1 MRSIVVKL
9 GSSSVTRATGPDPVV
24 LTSALDA
31 ALNAR
36 SMGWSVTLVTSGAIS
51 SGAAYLARAS
61 DVRPSGRLAAAVG
74 QPFLMEIYRSVS
86 EISGKQVCQ
95 ILISEDDLRSPGA
108 VSSVCAVLSECAD
121 AGIVP
126 IVNGNDVTDMRGSD
140 NDAVAVAIAV
150 ASGADKLLLL
160 TDVCGVRGEPHGN
173 APHLPDLPASRIR
186 SVRITGSGTGRGGM
200 RSKLRAVELAAHNGI
215 ESHIAD
221 ARRPGV
227 ITGCIKDE
235 PVGTRIPPARPRFP
249 ADARWISGVAVSHGL
264 IVINRAA
271 EESIGAGASLFASG
285 IKKVD
290 GTFSGGDVIEVL
302 APSGRLI
309 ARGASKVSA
318 TLMNLVRAMQTD
330 EIAIVLTEI
339 LSKFLRGNP
348 GGKAGGRAPG
358 ELPRAG
364 LAVGD
369 LAQRDTGELRPP
381 VIRALDFVGRCR
393 YELTRRLALEIIN
406 LFPAATVEA
415 MLDVRRDEGLH
426 RLRDRYSSLSSDF
439 SFIDRRRLV
448 TFPG

>member
-1 MRSIVVKL
+1 VKL

-36 SMGWSVTLVTSGAIS
+36 AVGWSVTLVTSGAIS

-95 ILISEDDLRSPGA
+95 ILISEDDLRSPAA
-108 VSSVCAVLSECAD
+108 VSSVCAVLSECSG

-160 TDVCGVRGEPHGN
+160 TDVCGVRGEPHRD

-186 SVRITGSGTGRGGM
+186 GVAVTDSGTGRGGM

-249 ADARWISGVAVSHGL
+249 ADARWISGVAVSHGF

-290 GTFSGGDVIEVL
+290 GTFGGGDVIEVL

-339 LSKFLRGNP
+339 LSKFLRGAGRAATGWP
-348 GGKAGGRAPG
+348 GGG
-358 ELPRAG
+358 
-364 LAVGD
+364 
-369 LAQRDTGELRPP
+369 
-381 VIRALDFVGRCR
+381 
-393 YELTRRLALEIIN
+393 
-406 LFPAATVEA
+406 
-415 MLDVRRDEGLH
+415 
-426 RLRDRYSSLSSDF
+426 
-439 SFIDRRRLV
+439 
-448 TFPG
+448 

>member
-9 GSSSVTRATGPDPVV
+9 GSSSVTRGTGPDPVV

-36 SMGWSVTLVTSGAIS
+36 SLGWSVTLVTSGAVS

-61 DVRPSGRLAAAVG
+61 DVRPSSRLAAAVG
-74 QPFLMEIYRSVS
+74 QPFLMDIYRSVS
-86 EISGKQVCQ
+86 EISGQHVGQ
-95 ILISEDDLRSPGA
+95 ILISEDDLRSPAA
-108 VSSVCAVLSECAD
+108 VSSVCAVLGECAS

-126 IVNGNDVTDMRGSD
+126 VVNGNDVTDVRGSD

-160 TDVCGVRGEPHGN
+160 TDVCGVRGKAQDDGDY
-173 APHLPDLPASRIR
+173 LPDLPVSGLRGIR
-186 SVRITGSGTGRGGM
+186 TTDAGTGRGGM
-200 RSKLRAVELAAHNGI
+200 RSKLRAVELAAYNGI
-215 ESHIAD
+215 ESHIAH

-227 ITGCIKDE
+227 ITGCLKGE
-235 PVGTRIPPARPRFP
+235 PVGTRVPPARPRFP
-249 ADARWISGVAVSHGL
+249 ADARWISGVAVSHGS

-271 EESIGAGASLFASG
+271 EESITAGASLFASG
-285 IKKVD
+285 IKRVE
-290 GTFSGGDVIEVL
+290 GSFSSGDVIDVV

-309 ARGASKVSA
+309 ARGASRVSA
-318 TLMNLVRAMQTD
+318 PLMNLVRAMQTD
-330 EIAIVLTEI
+330 EIAIVMTEI
-339 LSKFLRGNP
+339 LSRFLRGNV
-348 GGKAGGRAPG
+348 GGKAGGPAASDPAGPG
-358 ELPRAG
+358 TGPHRPADLP
-364 LAVGD
+364 D
-369 LAQRDTGELRPP
+369 LRPP
-381 VIRALDFVGRCR
+381 VTRALDSVGRYR

-415 MLDVRRDEGLH
+415 MLDARRDEGLH

-448 TFPG
+448 TFSR